1 MDKQGRAGEQ
11 FSARFA
17 ERVLA
22 ARWLV
27 IAATLLLVAAASS
40 GIARLEFSANYR
52 IFFDEDNPQLMALE
66 ALENTYGKNENIV
79 FLLVPDDGDATS
91 EKALSAAVWLTDAA
105 WRTPYARRVDSL
117 ANFQHTTADGDDLY
131 VRDLV
136 DPSQLSQ
143 PEARSRIRDIALS
156 DPRIASGI
164 LALNGDVSVV
174 NVTIELPMED
184 QLEAVAEVA
193 EFARAV
199 AMEAEER
206 FAGIDLRIVG
216 TVMINQTFVEA
227 SISSQM
233 MFLPASLLLMAAIL
247 GILTRSWAGVAVT
260 GLVIIFSIPA
270 SMGLGGWVGL
280 PFSPPISPAPT
291 IVLMIVV
298 ANCVH
303 LLVALQQRLRAG
315 DSKHDAIVESL
326 RLNLHPVFLASV
338 TTALGFLSMNFSEVP
353 PYRHLGVF
361 VAFGIGASF
370 LLSVTFLPALISLL
384 PIRAAKD
391 RRLRGPSM
399 RRLADF
405 ALQYRKVL
413 FWGWSALVLAMAL
426 AIPRNELNDVLV
438 HFFDES
444 IEFRQDTDFMD
455 ERLSGNTLMEYS
467 LEAHAEGGVTD
478 PLFLAEVSRFAE
490 WFREQPSVR
499 HVSVI
504 TDTLRQLNQSLHG
517 DDPAAYRIPESQ
529 ELVAQYLLL
538 YELSLPQGLNLN
550 NQIDR
555 SRSATRMSVS
565 AQTLYSQDLLE
576 LNARAEAW
584 LEENAPHVAG
594 VNSSGPSALF
604 AYIGQRNINAMLVG
618 TVVVLLAISA
628 ILLFALRSLRLGLI
642 SIVPNLLPA
651 VLGFGVWGLTVG
663 QVGLSLSVVVAMT
676 VGIVVDD
683 TVHFLAKYRRARLEY
698 GQDPEE
704 AVRYAFDTAGRALF
718 TTTVVLVAGFLIFVF
733 SPFVPTAQ
741 VGVLTAMIIGFALI
755 ADLSLL
761 PALLTATDRRSKEAA
776 PTHVQ

>member
-1 MDKQGRAGEQ
+1 MDKQGVAREPFAK
-11 FSARFA
+11 RFA

-22 ARWLV
+22 FRWLV
-27 IAATLLLVAAASS
+27 IAATLVAVAVASA
-40 GIARLEFSANYR
+40 GIALLEFSANYR
-52 IFFDEDNPQLMALE
+52 IFFDEDNPQLLALE
-66 ALENTYGKNENIV
+66 ALENTYGKNENIA
-79 FLLVPDDGDATS
+79 FLVVPDDGDATS
-91 EKALSAAVWLTDAA
+91 ESALAAAAWLTDAA
-105 WRTPYARRVDSL
+105 WLTPYSRRVDSL
-117 ANFQHTTADGDDLY
+117 ANFQYTTAEGDDLY

-136 DPSQLSQ
+136 DPQDLDRAETRAQ
-143 PEARSRIRDIALS
+143 IRAVALS
-156 DPRIASGI
+156 DPRIAGSI

-174 NVTIELPMED
+174 NVTIELPED
-184 QLEAVAEVA
+184 GLLEAVAEVA
-193 EFARAV
+193 EFARSV
-199 AMEAEER
+199 ATEAEER
-206 FAGIDLRIVG
+206 FPGIDLRVVG

-233 MFLPASLLLMAAIL
+233 VFLPASLLLMALVL
-247 GILTRSWAGVAVT
+247 GVLTRGWPGVVATGAVI
-260 GLVIIFSIPA
+260 VFSIL
-270 SMGLGGWVGL
+270 SSLGLGVWAGL

-315 DSKHDAIVESL
+315 DSRHDAIVESI
-326 RLNLHPVFLASV
+326 RLNLHPVFLASL

-353 PYRHLGVF
+353 PYRHLGNF
-361 VAFGIGASF
+361 VAFGIVASF
-370 LLSVTFLPALISLL
+370 ILSVTFLPALLSLL

-391 RRLRGPSM
+391 RRLPGPTM
-399 RRLADF
+399 NRLAD
-405 ALQYRKVL
+405 LVVRYRKA
-413 FWGWSALVLAMAL
+413 FIWGWLLIVPVLIL

-444 IEFRQDTDFMD
+444 VEFRQDTDFMD
-455 ERLSGNTLMEYS
+455 ERLSGNTLLEYS
-467 LEAHAEGGVTD
+467 LEASSEGGVTD
-478 PLFLAEVSRFAE
+478 PLFLAEVSDFAA
-490 WFREQPSVR
+490 WYREQPPVR
-499 HVSVI
+499 HVATI
-504 TDTLRQLNQSLHG
+504 TDTFRQLNQSMHG

-529 ELVAQYLLL
+529 ELAAQYLLL
-538 YELSLPQGLNLN
+538 YELSLPQGLDLN

-555 SRSATRMSVS
+555 SRSATRVTIS
-565 AQTLYSQDLLE
+565 AETLYSQDLLD
-576 LNARAEAW
+576 LNGRAEAW
-584 LEENAPHVAG
+584 LEANAEHVAG
-594 VNSSGPSALF
+594 VNSTGPAALF
-604 AYIGQRNINAMLVG
+604 AYIGQRNIRAMLVG

-642 SIVPNLLPA
+642 SIVPNVIPA

-683 TVHFLAKYRRARLEY
+683 TVHFLSKYRRARREY
-698 GQDPEE
+698 GQGPEE
-704 AVRYAFDTAGRALF
+704 AVRYAFDTAGRALM

-761 PALLTATDRRSKEAA
+761 PALLTVVDRNASEKGTSR
-776 PTHVQ
+776 P